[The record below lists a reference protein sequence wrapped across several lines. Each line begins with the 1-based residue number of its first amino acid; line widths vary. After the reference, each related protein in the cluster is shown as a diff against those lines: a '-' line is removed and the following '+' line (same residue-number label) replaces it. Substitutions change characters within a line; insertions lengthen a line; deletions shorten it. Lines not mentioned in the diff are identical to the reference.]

1 MLGTIDFFDEQ
12 EDNVVFR
19 TCKLE
24 RGKVVLQIG
33 TADADRAVR
42 AAKLVEK
49 DVAAID
55 VNMGCPKSFSVAGGM
70 GVALAANIEN
80 AKKILTAL
88 VAAVRIPV
96 TCKIR
101 IRKTTEETIAHV
113 KELASTGI
121 SAIGIHARTKDERPQ
136 HSPHPEVIK
145 AVVEA
150 GIGIPVICNG
160 GSKEITTYKDI
171 QVYKDLCGCSSI
183 MIARAAEWNPSIFRS
198 TGLLDKMDVIK
209 MYLRYAIRFGNTL
222 PNTKFNIQNILLE
235 LQETEMGK
243 QFLAADSMEQ
253 MSKVFGM
260 ENYFHKKETKIRK
273 RHFEMLEGEH
283 QEQSTNGNKFY
294 FGLNI
299 EPIRENVKFIRA
311 NYAKDADL
319 PKSIFHLYAKKNFN
333 TVPTYEYDRKGSNFR
348 AVFMFNDKVYGSSL
362 YEKNKKHSEQ
372 SACLAA
378 CLQLNLI
385 NREEC
390 IKNGSLN
397 PIEK

>member
-1 MLGTIDFFDEQ
+1 
-12 EDNVVFR
+12 V
-19 TCKLE
+19 
-24 RGKVVLQIG
+24 
-33 TADADRAVR
+33 
-42 AAKLVEK
+42 AKLVEK

-70 GVALAANIEN
+70 GVALAANMEN

-88 VAAVRIPV
+88 VAAVSIPV

-101 IRKTTEETIAHV
+101 IRKTTEETIEHV

-160 GSKEITTYKDI
+160 GSREISKYKDI
-171 QVYKDLCGCSSI
+171 QIYKDLCGCSSI
-183 MIARAAEWNPSIFRS
+183 MIARAAEWNPSIFKP
-198 TGLLDKMDVIK
+198 TGLIDKMEIIK
-209 MYLRYAIRFGNTL
+209 MYLRYAVRFGNTL
-222 PNTKFNIQNILLE
+222 PNTKFNIQNILLD
-235 LQETEMGK
+235 LQDTEMGK
-243 QFLAADSMEQ
+243 EFLATESMEQ
-253 MSKVFGM
+253 ICKVFGM
-260 ENYFHKKETKIRK
+260 ENYFRKKDEKLMQ
-273 RHFEMLEGEH
+273 RHFEILQGEH
-283 QEQSTNGNKFY
+283 KIPDTNGRKQY
-294 FGLNI
+294 FGLTS

-311 NYAKDADL
+311 NYSKDADL
-319 PKSIFHLYAKKNFN
+319 PKSIFHLYARKNVGK
-333 TVPTYEYDRKGSNFR
+333 VPTYDYDRKGSNFR
-348 AVFMFNDKVYGSSL
+348 AVFCYNKKLYGSSL
-362 YEKNKKHSEQ
+362 YEKNKRNAEQ

-378 CLQLNLI
+378 CLQFNLI
-385 NREEC
+385 DREEC